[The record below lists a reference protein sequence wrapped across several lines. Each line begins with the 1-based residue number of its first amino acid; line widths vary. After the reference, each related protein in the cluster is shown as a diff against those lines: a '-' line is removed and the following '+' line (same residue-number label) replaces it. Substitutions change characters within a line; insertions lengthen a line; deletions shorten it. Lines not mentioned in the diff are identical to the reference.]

1 MVFTQKDEK
10 IGQKRTKNTPKAAE
24 NRAFLRFL
32 GSK

>member
-10 IGQKRTKNTPKAAE
+10 VGQKRTQNTLKPAE